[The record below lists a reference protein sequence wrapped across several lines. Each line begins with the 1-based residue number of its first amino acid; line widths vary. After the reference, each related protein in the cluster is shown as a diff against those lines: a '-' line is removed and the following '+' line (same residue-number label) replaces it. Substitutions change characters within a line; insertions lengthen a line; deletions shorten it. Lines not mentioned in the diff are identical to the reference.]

1 MWNGKNLPLFFS
13 PLNKEL
19 QPGGNDRAGLRLSP
33 KGTGKN
39 SNWEEREPSR
49 TRQILGSGARHRGGD
64 G

>member
-49 TRQILGSGARHRGGD
+49 TRQILGSGARQRGGD